1 MRLEVF
7 FWGGG
12 CRAALRH
19 LGPAHLESP
28 GPGPESPLTGGD
40 FADPRQAEERWS
52 RLNRGLASSRPWLL
66 QEGRRC
72 PRPGRHKP
80 PGFARA
86 VAGPPL
92 LSHGDTTLPLAP
104 VLPPYANKHGHEQ
117 ACKHPLNEPRAE
129 KKNISVPRT
138 VSKGNQGNPRG
149 NQGKPSNTRT
159 SM

>member
-1 MRLEVF
+1 MEASVCRRNTSILNVDEKYLL

-12 CRAALRH
+12 SRAALRH

-28 GPGPESPLTGGD
+28 GPGPEFPLTGGD
-40 FADPRQAEERWS
+40 FADHRQAEDRWS

-66 QEGRRC
+66 QVGRRC

-92 LSHGDTTLPLAP
+92 LSHGDTTLPLSPLSHMVP
-104 VLPPYANKHGHEQ
+104 VSCLMKPQRPSPHCH
-117 ACKHPLNEPRAE
+117 RAQ
-129 KKNISVPRT
+129 S
-138 VSKGNQGNPRG
+138 
-149 NQGKPSNTRT
+149 
-159 SM
+159 